1 VGFFVIL
8 LYLYENK
15 NQKKTMKK
23 IVKLTERD
31 LTRLVKKVIKEDED
45 TFMDYEDRL
54 DIIKGNLDDF
64 EYELYD
70 IENNIERD
78 NDLDSDEKEELID
91 YVYELISRCERKRKR

>member
-1 VGFFVIL
+1 
-8 LYLYENK
+8 
-15 NQKKTMKK
+15 MKK

>member
-1 VGFFVIL
+1 
-8 LYLYENK
+8 
-15 NQKKTMKK
+15 MKK
-23 IVKLTERD
+23 IVKLTETD